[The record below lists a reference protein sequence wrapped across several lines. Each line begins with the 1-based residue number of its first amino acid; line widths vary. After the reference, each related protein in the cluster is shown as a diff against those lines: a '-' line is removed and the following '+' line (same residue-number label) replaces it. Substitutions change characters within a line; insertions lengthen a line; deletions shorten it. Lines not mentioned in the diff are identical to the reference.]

1 MSKDQKLSS
10 HMVWAFALGSVAAGI
25 AASYAASGLG
35 QKVTAAIYFALV
47 GIGGFAS
54 TYLTKARVR
63 GAVLAFL
70 AVGVLAAVSYFF
82 LVSSV
87 VQQATTVMSDAVSNG
102 QAHAQGAQ
110 AGAHQANAL
119 AGKMFGIIVAIVVF
133 LETIVAGIAGA
144 VIGDKSRGQGG
155 VAALKGMTRAA
166 S

>member
-10 HMVWAFALGSVAAGI
+10 HMVWVFALGSVAAGI
-25 AASYAASGLG
+25 GASYAASGLG
-35 QKVTAAIYFALV
+35 QKAAAAIYFGLV

-70 AVGVLAAVSYFF
+70 TVAALAAVTYFF
-82 LVSSV
+82 LVNSIV
-87 VQQATTVMSDAVSNG
+87 AQATTAVTDAASGG
-102 QAHAQGAQ
+102 QAHAQGVQ
-110 AGAHQANAL
+110 AGATF
-119 AGKMFGIIVAIVVF
+119 GKMFGIIVAVVVF

-155 VAALKGMTRAA
+155 LAAMKGMSRAA
-166 S
+166 G